1 MIDFGRV
8 ILMARNRL
16 GISQRDLA
24 KRMRMSYVHLCN
36 LENGIALPSRKMV
49 SRFTSEFGLDFYVLA
64 WAASYP
70 ADGTPMSRAAKNMA
84 GLLIKE
90 FPRRETASCP

>member
-8 ILMARNRL
+8 VLMARSHL

-36 LENGIALPSRKMV
+36 LETGKVFPSHKMI
-49 SRFTSEFGLDFYVLA
+49 SRLTIEFGVDFYVLA
-64 WAASYP
+64 WATNYP
-70 ADGTPMSRAAKNMA
+70 ADGTPMARAAKNLA
-84 GLLIKE
+84 GVLIKE
-90 FPRRETASCP
+90 LPREVA